1 MRNPLS
7 EILYKKGGQRE
18 GEKKSKM
25 HVRESCRIELWGGG
39 GEAGGCPRDLTDG
52 AVTLSFRSNSVQPQ
66 PGLNPTRGERGA
78 TRTDDQREE
87 RGRKHKKGRER
98 DCLERRKIDSPI
110 YR

>member
-1 MRNPLS
+1 MYGKVAVLTGVVVVVV
-7 EILYKKGGQRE
+7 GGT
-18 GEKKSKM
+18 
-25 HVRESCRIELWGGG
+25 
-39 GEAGGCPRDLTDG
+39 GGCPRDLTDG

-98 DCLERRKIDSPI
+98 DCLERRKIDRPI
-110 YR
+110 YRWRAETREGSALKF